1 MSSEVSASGSASEEP
16 PAPERAAMQRALDLA
31 RRGWGRVAPNP
42 LVGAVVLAGG
52 GVVAEGYHAEY
63 GGPHA
68 EVVALEAAGARARGA
83 TLVVNLE
90 PCAHHG
96 KTPPCTEAI
105 VAAGVARVVAA
116 VSDPDPQAR
125 GGAGVL
131 RAKGVIVSL
140 GLLAEAAAARNAP
153 FLFAREQAERPF
165 VALKLATSI
174 DGRIADA
181 AGSSR
186 WVSGEAAREYVHWLR
201 AGFDAIAVGGM
212 TALRDNPQLTVRGP
226 VTPRHPPVRV
236 VFDRRAMLN
245 QTADLVKTAH
255 DVPTWVMSSPD
266 APPASVSLLEQSG
279 VRVFR
284 PGSLADGL
292 RALRAAGIESVLCEG
307 GGALGAKLLVDGLV
321 DRLYWVQAPVWLGEA
336 AVPAFPGMA
345 AAPLAAAPRW
355 IPVERRALGPDTLLV
370 LDRRICL
377 PGS

>member
-1 MSSEVSASGSASEEP
+1 MSSEGSASDSASERP
-16 PAPERAAMQRALDLA
+16 PERAAMQRALDLA

-42 LVGAVVLAGG
+42 LVGAVVLAGDS
-52 GVVAEGYHAEY
+52 VVAEGHHAEY
-63 GGPHA
+63 GGAHA

-96 KTPPCTEAI
+96 KTPPCTDAI

-116 VSDPDPQAR
+116 VRDPDPEAR

-131 RAKGVIVSL
+131 RAKGVIVSI
-140 GLLAEAAAARNAP
+140 GLLAEAAAALNAP
-153 FLFAREQAERPF
+153 FLFAREQEERPF

-226 VTPRHPPVRV
+226 VTPRKPPLRV

-245 QTADLVKTAH
+245 HTADLVKTARE
-255 DVPTWVMSSPD
+255 VPTWVMSSPD

-284 PGSLADGL
+284 PSSLADGL
-292 RALRAAGIESVLCEG
+292 RQLRETGVESVLCEG

-336 AVPAFPGMA
+336 AVPAFPGVV

-355 IPVERRALGPDTLLV
+355 IAVERRALGPDTLLV